1 MSETKSWCQ
10 KVLDL
15 LDLSFAEL
23 LELTLTWMM
32 VISLPIS
39 VHFSNFPLFLS
50 NEGGNKWNK
59 WIIVDFYGICK
70 ISPEDLP
77 KPCYLRDKVS
87 LNSSTQA
94 KLEQQV

>member
-1 MSETKSWCQ
+1 
-10 KVLDL
+10 
-15 LDLSFAEL
+15 
-23 LELTLTWMM
+23 M
-32 VISLPIS
+32 VIYLPIS

-50 NEGGNKWNK
+50 NEGGNK

-77 KPCYLRDKVS
+77 KPCYLRDKES

>member
-1 MSETKSWCQ
+1 MICTESRCQKTESWCQ

-15 LDLSFAEL
+15 LDLLFAEL
-23 LELTLTWMM
+23 LGPTWLDGYF
-32 VISLPIS
+32 STFS

-50 NEGGNKWNK
+50 YEGGNK

-77 KPCYLRDKVS
+77 KPS
-87 LNSSTQA
+87 
-94 KLEQQV
+94 